1 MFPAKQKK
9 SLVQKISDRMPDVLN
24 FKQEQGNFSM

>member
-9 SLVQKISDRMPDVLN
+9 SLVQKISDTMPDVLN